1 LEKTVH
7 TNLKADLYVE
17 LAQLV
22 SAIIL
27 VGFLWTHMF
36 FLAVIL
42 LGVTTFDQFAAFL
55 DRYWLSYLGIPVVIL
70 AALVH
75 VVAVCRRIPT
85 RYREFWRHVRLINH
99 TDTWIW
105 VFQLFTAL
113 GVGALAGIHVA
124 SVLTGWPIRALQ
136 SADRMHTYW
145 WFYLLLLILGEYHAG
160 FGLYRV
166 FVKWG
171 WLNRHTVGWVIKT
184 VSAAIFALGLV
195 ILWVFA
201 QLGGAL

>member
-1 LEKTVH
+1 MDKTIGP
-7 TNLKADLYVE
+7 NLKTDLYFE

-22 SAIIL
+22 SALIL

-36 FLAVIL
+36 FLATIVF
-42 LGVTTFDQFAAFL
+42 GVTTFDQLAVLL

-70 AALVH
+70 AAGVH
-75 VVAVCRRIPT
+75 AFVVCRRIPT
-85 RYREFWRHVRLINH
+85 RFREFWQIVRTINH

-105 VFQLFTAL
+105 VFQLFTAF
-113 GVGALAGIHVA
+113 GVAALASIHVA
-124 SVLTGWPIRALQ
+124 AVLTGWPIRALQ
-136 SADRMHTYW
+136 SADRIHSYW

-160 FGLYRV
+160 FGLYRI

-171 WLNRHTVGWVIKT
+171 WINRHTVGWVTKT

-195 ILWVFA
+195 ILWAFT

>member
-1 LEKTVH
+1 MEKTVNA
-7 TNLKADLYVE
+7 NLKADLYVE

-22 SAIIL
+22 SAVIL
-27 VGFLWTHMF
+27 VGFLWTHML

-42 LGVTTFDQFAAFL
+42 FGIGTFDQFAAFL
-55 DRYWLSYLGIPVVIL
+55 DRYWLSYLGIPVVII
-70 AALVH
+70 AAVVH
-75 VVAVCRRIPT
+75 VFAVCRRIPT

-113 GVGALAGIHVA
+113 GVGALASIHVA

-136 SADRMHTYW
+136 SADRIHTYW
-145 WFYLLLLILGEYHAG
+145 WFYLLLLIFGEYHAG

-171 WLNRHTVGWVIKT
+171 WINRHTVSWVTKT
-184 VSAAIFALGLV
+184 VSAVIFGLGLV
-195 ILWVFA
+195 ILWVFT
-201 QLGGAL
+201 QLGGAM